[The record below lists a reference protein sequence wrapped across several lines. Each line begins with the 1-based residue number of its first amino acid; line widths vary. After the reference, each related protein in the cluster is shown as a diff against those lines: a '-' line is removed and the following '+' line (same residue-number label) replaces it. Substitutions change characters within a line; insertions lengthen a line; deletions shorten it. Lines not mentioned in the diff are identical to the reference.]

1 MPLLSQRLYGE
12 TPSIEQPITITHGFT
27 LGYSPLYR
35 STSGMSSPLVHFLL
49 VTFFS
54 HRETTRATT
63 WPPNKDGDKRFYLS
77 KGTRCVPTPPQFC
90 HSLFPDESDL
100 ASICYSVFFLHRNKD
115 LWGEDGTPLTPAK

>member
-12 TPSIEQPITITHGFT
+12 TPSMNQPIAITHGFT

-49 VTFFS
+49 VTFFPTEKRLELR
-54 HRETTRATT
+54 HGLLTRTAINDFTCRKARGAC
-63 WPPNKDGDKRFYLS
+63 PQ
-77 KGTRCVPTPPQFC
+77 PQFC
-90 HSLFPDESDL
+90 HSLFPDESVL
-100 ASICYSVFFLHRNKD
+100 ESICYSVFFLHRNKD